1 MANEEVNEWGVET
14 VEEPRFE
21 LDESGVRQ
29 RAQEEGIDLTGE
41 HMGVLK
47 IIHQFLVADTEDE
60 QSSVRELT
68 RALQEQFEEQG
79 GKRHLYE
86 LFPGGPIHQGCKLL
100 GIEEPAGSLDLSFG
114 SVH

>member
-1 MANEEVNEWGVET
+1 MGNEEVNEWGVET
-14 VEEPRFE
+14 VHEAKFE
-21 LDESGVRQ
+21 LDEAAVRQ
-29 RAQEEGIDLTGE
+29 RAAEEGIELTGE
-41 HMGVLK
+41 HLGVLK

-60 QSSVRELT
+60 QASVRELT

-100 GIEEPAGSLDLSFG
+100 GIEEPSGSLDLSFG